1 MMNKGLKSALLFIFL
16 VFISFE
22 SFAYE
27 PEEIINP
34 TRLEELKEKGFLR
47 EYFFKKENFE
57 LTLVPETKYKDIL
70 YTTWK
75 SSDKPSFVIENL
87 YLIPKST
94 LGNGDYSTATIE
106 HTSQVMRNISKL
118 QGIEYYSNSDKKV
131 KVLYKDA
138 YCIEGPKSKV
148 KISDNTDDNADG
160 LESFI
165 MLNDSSFGKTNYQLN
180 YFQTE
185 NEVGATFTNTTAMW
199 VGPIK
204 AVSENNVI
212 IYMMVADCGD
222 DLIFY
227 LVCEAKIPAISFLE
241 DTIYDSFSAR
251 LDATY
256 KWIMTQY

>member
-1 MMNKGLKSALLFIFL
+1 MMNKGIKTAF
-16 VFISFE
+16 VFVFGLIVAAA
-22 SFAYE
+22 SFAYT

-47 EYFFKKENFE
+47 EYFFKKDTFE
-57 LTLVPETKYKDIL
+57 LTLVPDTQFKDIL
-70 YTTWK
+70 NTAWK
-75 SSDKPSFVIENL
+75 SSEKPSFVIENL
-87 YLIPKST
+87 YLIPKKD
-94 LGNGDYSTATIE
+94 LGNGDCFTANIP
-106 HTSQVMRNISKL
+106 HTSQVMRNISLL
-118 QGIEYYSNSDKKV
+118 QGIEYYSNSDKKY

-138 YCIEGPKSKV
+138 YCIDGPKSKV
-148 KISDNTDDNADG
+148 RIDDNKDESADG

-165 MLNDSSFGKTNYQLN
+165 MLNDASFGKTNYQLN
-180 YFQTE
+180 YFQTD
-185 NEVGATFTNTTAMW
+185 NEVGATFTNTTSMW

-222 DLIFY
+222 DLVFY

-241 DTIYDSFSAR
+241 DTIYESFSAR